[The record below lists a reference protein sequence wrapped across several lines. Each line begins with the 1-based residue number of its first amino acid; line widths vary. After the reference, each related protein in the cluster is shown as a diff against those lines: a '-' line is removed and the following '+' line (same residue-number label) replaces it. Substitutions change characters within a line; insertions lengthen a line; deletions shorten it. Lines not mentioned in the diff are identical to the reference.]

1 MAAAAEAR
9 QPVRGPIEFPTMG
22 RAALPAQ
29 RPKTAA
35 FRPPPVAG
43 ILIPSRAGRRPGP
56 GPMTS
61 NTASHLEAG
70 DNIAAPVRVGE
81 VVADKYLI
89 ERTLGVGGMG
99 VVVAARDQLLD
110 RRVAIKFLLPKLAG
124 SDTAVQRFTREARAA
139 TRVTSEHVVRL
150 LEIEKLPSGPPFFVM
165 EYLEGSDL
173 RALLRERGAL
183 SPSLAVD
190 YVLQALQAVA
200 EGHVKGIVHRDI
212 KPGNLFLTSRADGTA
227 LIKVLDFGIA
237 KTLDGDSVE
246 STSLTSS
253 DDVRL
258 GSPAYMPPEQLQ
270 NPRDVDKR
278 SDIWSL
284 GATLYELLCG
294 RPPFE
299 GPGYLELASRILSQ
313 PPIPLS
319 EQSVP
324 STLPNGLES
333 IVRKCLEKDRNARY
347 ANAAELAA
355 ALAPFGSDDARV
367 SLGRVAGMFQSSSSI
382 PALTRS
388 VAIQDAAACT
398 ATLEVPVEG
407 RQNAD
412 QRRTSDIGGIA
423 STPPPRS
430 RRSWLVVGGA
440 ALLIGAVYLFR
451 GPALRSSQPESAAPA
466 TPAAPVAPAAV
477 GTAAAAEA
485 VVVPAPANAAPS
497 AATAV
502 ETAPVR
508 PAEPA
513 PAAVGTPANVVH
525 SASTSVPERHAG
537 AAEKTMSASHTTDGE
552 GNGSTA
558 SVAAGSVPSNALA
571 PAVAPTTPASAPATD
586 GASAPEPSSA
596 APGLGR
602 SAEIERLI
610 QQRR

>member
-1 MAAAAEAR
+1 
-9 QPVRGPIEFPTMG
+9 
-22 RAALPAQ
+22 
-29 RPKTAA
+29 
-35 FRPPPVAG
+35 
-43 ILIPSRAGRRPGP
+43 
-56 GPMTS
+56 MTS

-70 DNIAAPVRVGE
+70 DNSAAPVRVGE

-89 ERTLGVGGMG
+89 EQTLGVGGMG

-110 RRVAIKFLLPKLAG
+110 RKVAIKFLLPKLAG
-124 SDTAVQRFTREARAA
+124 SETAVQRFTREARAA
-139 TRVTSEHVVRL
+139 TRVSSEHVVRL
-150 LEIEKLPSGPPFFVM
+150 LEIEKLPSGTPFFVM

-212 KPGNLFLTSRADGTA
+212 KPGNLFLTSRADGTP

-237 KTLDGDSVE
+237 KTIDSDSVE

-313 PPIPLS
+313 PPVPLS
-319 EQSVP
+319 QQPVP
-324 STLPNGLES
+324 GTLPPGLEN
-333 IVRKCLEKDRNARY
+333 ILRKCLEKDREARY

-388 VAIQDAAACT
+388 VSLQDAVACT
-398 ATLEVPVEG
+398 ATLEVPVES
-407 RQNAD
+407 RQNPD
-412 QRRTSDIGGIA
+412 DRRTSDIGAIA
-423 STPPPRS
+423 SAPPPRS
-430 RRSWLVVGGA
+430 RRNWLVVGAGSLLLLA
-440 ALLIGAVYLFR
+440 AFLLR
-451 GPALRSSQPESAAPA
+451 GSLGGTPRSSDSALVPKSVIADAPVAEAVAAPTPAAEPARAPAVEPGAAPA
-466 TPAAPVAPAAV
+466 VDPTTTAARSSAEEVRARQGAPGPRTRGLEKVVSAPRTTEIERANVRTSLAAPPVAPSADASTAAPAPAPPAPVAPADSAV
-477 GTAAAAEA
+477 
-485 VVVPAPANAAPS
+485 
-497 AATAV
+497 
-502 ETAPVR
+502 
-508 PAEPA
+508 
-513 PAAVGTPANVVH
+513 
-525 SASTSVPERHAG
+525 
-537 AAEKTMSASHTTDGE
+537 
-552 GNGSTA
+552 
-558 SVAAGSVPSNALA
+558 
-571 PAVAPTTPASAPATD
+571 
-586 GASAPEPSSA
+586 APEPSSS
-596 APGLGR
+596 PGLGR

-610 QQRR
+610 EKRF

>member
-1 MAAAAEAR
+1 
-9 QPVRGPIEFPTMG
+9 
-22 RAALPAQ
+22 
-29 RPKTAA
+29 
-35 FRPPPVAG
+35 
-43 ILIPSRAGRRPGP
+43 
-56 GPMTS
+56 MTS
-61 NTASHLEAG
+61 HTASHLEVG

-81 VVADKYLI
+81 LVAEKYLI
-89 ERTLGVGGMG
+89 EQTLGVGGMG

-150 LEIEKLPSGPPFFVM
+150 LEIEKLPSGTPFFVM

-173 RALLRERGAL
+173 RALLREQGAL

-212 KPGNLFLTSRADGTA
+212 KPGNLFLTSRADGTP

-237 KTLDGDSVE
+237 KTIDSDSVE

-319 EQSVP
+319 EQTMP
-324 STLPNGLES
+324 STLPHGLEA
-333 IVRKCLEKDRNARY
+333 ILRKCLEKDRNARY
-347 ANAAELAA
+347 ANAAELAM
-355 ALAPFGSDDARV
+355 ALAPFGSEDARV
-367 SLGRVAGMFQSSSSI
+367 SLGRVAGMFHSSGSI
-382 PALTRS
+382 KMLTRS
-388 VAIQDAAACT
+388 VPQDAAACT
-398 ATLEVPVEG
+398 ATLEVPVES
-407 RQNAD
+407 RQNPD
-412 QRRTSDIGGIA
+412 DRRTSDIGAIA
-423 STPPPRS
+423 SAPPASSSRWLIVGVLGITVAGVFVLRGPISVSPRPQANRGAVPPPLAAPPS
-430 RRSWLVVGGA
+430 VTTPKPVVAVIPPLETAPSVASAVPPPDPTRRAPTL
-440 ALLIGAVYLFR
+440 
-451 GPALRSSQPESAAPA
+451 EKSAASLR
-466 TPAAPVAPAAV
+466 PVV
-477 GTAAAAEA
+477 I
-485 VVVPAPANAAPS
+485 PS
-497 AATAV
+497 AAT
-502 ETAPVR
+502 TP
-508 PAEPA
+508 PA
-513 PAAVGTPANVVH
+513 PAASTQTDPNESTVPAEPVTP
-525 SASTSVPERHAG
+525 
-537 AAEKTMSASHTTDGE
+537 
-552 GNGSTA
+552 
-558 SVAAGSVPSNALA
+558 
-571 PAVAPTTPASAPATD
+571 
-586 GASAPEPSSA
+586 PEPSASSNSA
-596 APGLGR
+596 R

-610 QQRR
+610 EHRH